1 MSGRLRKRA
10 EVAVAVAVDSRRR
23 HQRDQALGQL
33 KRRQEQLAV
42 PARTGFRAA
51 AGGRSCCLPP
61 TLPSL
66 LKLQAAVQLGAVPC
80 LTYTARL
87 RVVRVR
93 RRR

>member
-51 AGGRSCCLPP
+51 AGGRSCCLP
-61 TLPSL
+61 LPSL
-66 LKLQAAVQLGAVPC
+66 LKLQAAVQLRAVPC